1 MTTTMMAAA
10 TVEIARDFLSRAN
23 FIPFSSGSLTVL
35 KHAHAGFV
43 CVSPTRKSS
52 RLFTAQTLSGWDVL
66 TDTANA
72 WQIALTA
79 SDDFTVSLVT
89 SIQRIS

>member
-1 MTTTMMAAA
+1 MLTAAMTTMATTMMAAA

-43 CVSPTRKSS
+43 RVEAE
-52 RLFTAQTLSGWDVL
+52 RLNLD
-66 TDTANA
+66 
-72 WQIALTA
+72 
-79 SDDFTVSLVT
+79 
-89 SIQRIS
+89 